1 MRLRARN
8 LLLRYRL
15 IPWALSAAP
24 QLRSKLARV
33 FQGQRKKAGV
43 DAMDDVE
50 KRVIGKVMRR
60 LIPFLILCY
69 FVAYLDRV
77 NVGFAKLHMNQA
89 LGFSEAAFGLGA
101 GLFFIA
107 YFLFEVPSNLFLE
120 RVGARVWIARI
131 MISWGIVSGAF
142 AFIPQISAATGLS
155 NETVFYTLR
164 LLLGA
169 CEAGFFPGI
178 IFYLTLWFPAVYRAR
193 VISLFMLAIP
203 ISSIIGSPISGLLL
217 NLRGLGLDGWQ
228 WLFILDALP
237 SVIAGIG
244 VLFYLTDFP
253 RQAHWLKADEIAW
266 LENVQATE
274 KRNKE
279 KVEHLS
285 LFQALT
291 DVRILMCALVYFCLN
306 AASYGVAFFLPTIIK
321 GFGVSDTQTGLL
333 AALPFIFGAIGMVL
347 LGRHSDRTMER
358 KGHVAVAL
366 LMAAIGIG
374 ISGLVSSPVLIMA
387 LLCFAQ
393 IGVSAVPPMFWPLPA
408 SFLTGASAAAGIA
421 AINSL
426 GNLSGF
432 AGPYAMGYLK
442 DLTGTFTTGLL
453 LLAGCA
459 VVGAAVVMSLRID
472 VRREQAAGEVALAH

>member
-1 MRLRARN
+1 
-8 LLLRYRL
+8 
-15 IPWALSAAP
+15 
-24 QLRSKLARV
+24 
-33 FQGQRKKAGV
+33 
-43 DAMDDVE
+43 MDDVE
-50 KRVIGKVMRR
+50 KRVIGKVMWR
-60 LIPFLILCY
+60 LIPFLIVCY

-89 LGFSEAAFGLGA
+89 LCFSEAAFGLGA

-107 YFLFEVPSNLFLE
+107 YFLFEIPSNIFLE

-131 MISWGIVSGAF
+131 MITWGIVSAAF
-142 AFIPQISAATGLS
+142 AFIPSISAATGIP
-155 NETVFYTLR
+155 TTGVFYSLR

-193 VISLFMLAIP
+193 VFSFFMLAIP
-203 ISSIIGSPISGLLL
+203 ISSIVGAPISGMLL
-217 NLRGLGLDGWQ
+217 NLTGWGLGGWQ
-228 WLFILDALP
+228 WLFILEALP
-237 SVIAGIG
+237 SILVGLA

-253 RQAHWLKADEIAW
+253 RQAHWLQQDEIAW

-285 LFQALT
+285 LLQALT
-291 DVRILMCALVYFCLN
+291 DIRILLCALVYFCLN
-306 AASYGVAFFLPTIIK
+306 AASYGVAFFLPTSIK

-333 AALPFIFGAIGMVL
+333 AALPFVFGAIGMVL
-347 LGRHSDRTMER
+347 LGRHSDKTMER

-366 LMAAIGIG
+366 LMGTIGVG
-374 ISGLVSSPVLIMA
+374 LAGLISNPVVVMA

-393 IGVSAVPPMFWPLPA
+393 IGISAVPPMFWPLPA

-442 DLTGTFTTGLL
+442 DLTGSFTAGLL

-459 VVGAAVVMSLRID
+459 LVGAIVVGMVRIGA
-472 VRREQAAGEVALAH
+472 RREQLPGELAVGH

>member
-1 MRLRARN
+1 
-8 LLLRYRL
+8 
-15 IPWALSAAP
+15 
-24 QLRSKLARV
+24 
-33 FQGQRKKAGV
+33 
-43 DAMDDVE
+43 MDNVE

-77 NVGFAKLHMNQA
+77 NVSFAKLHMNQA
-89 LGFSEAAFGLGA
+89 LGFSEAAFGLGS
-101 GLFFIA
+101 GLFFIG
-107 YFLFEVPSNLFLE
+107 YFLFEVPSNIFLE
-120 RVGARVWIARI
+120 RVGARVWVARI
-131 MISWGIVSGAF
+131 MISWGIVSAAF
-142 AFIPQISAATGLS
+142 AFIPSITGATGIA
-155 NETVFYTLR
+155 NDTVFYTLR

-178 IFYLTLWFPAVYRAR
+178 IFYLTLWFPALYRAR
-193 VISLFMLAIP
+193 VISFFMLAIP
-203 ISSIIGSPISGLLL
+203 ISSIIGAPISGLLL
-217 NLRGLGLDGWQ
+217 NVTGFGLEGWQ
-228 WLFILDALP
+228 WLFIFEALP
-237 SVIAGIG
+237 SVLVGLC

-253 RQAHWLKADEIAW
+253 RQARWLQKDEIAW
-266 LENVQATE
+266 LEGVQAAE

-291 DVRILMCALVYFCLN
+291 DIRILLCAMVYFCVN

-333 AALPFIFGAIGMVL
+333 AALPFVFGGVSMVL
-347 LGRHSDRTMER
+347 FGRHSDKTMER

-366 LMAAIGIG
+366 LISAIGIG
-374 ISGLVSSPVLIMA
+374 LSGLVSNPVVIMA

-393 IGVSAVPPMFWPLPA
+393 IGLSSVSPMFWPLPA

-432 AGPYAMGYLK
+432 AGPSAMGYLK
-442 DLTGTFTTGLL
+442 DLTGDFTVGLL

-459 VVGAAVVMSLRID
+459 VVGAAVVVSLRID
-472 VRREQAAGEVALAH
+472 ASREHSSGEIALAH

>member
-1 MRLRARN
+1 MT
-8 LLLRYRL
+8 
-15 IPWALSAAP
+15 SSP
-24 QLRSKLARV
+24 QGRQTLPT
-33 FQGQRKKAGV
+33 GG
-43 DAMDDVE
+43 DAMEDVE

-60 LIPFLILCY
+60 LVPFLILCY

-77 NVGFAKLHMNQA
+77 NVSFAKLHMNQA

-131 MISWGIVSGAF
+131 MISWGIVSAAF
-142 AFIPQISAATGLS
+142 AFIPQISSATGAS
-155 NETVFYTLR
+155 HETVFYTLR
-164 LLLGA
+164 MLLGA

-193 VISLFMLAIP
+193 VISFFMLAIP
-203 ISSIIGSPISGLLL
+203 ISNIVGAPISGMLL
-217 NLRGLGLDGWQ
+217 NLNGFGLVGWQ
-228 WLFILDALP
+228 WLFILEALP
-237 SVIAGIG
+237 SILVGLA

-253 RQAHWLKADEIAW
+253 RQAHWLQQDEIAW

-285 LFQALT
+285 LLQALT
-291 DVRILMCALVYFCLN
+291 DTRILLCALVYFCLN

-321 GFGVSDTQTGLL
+321 EFGVSDTQTGLL
-333 AALPFIFGAIGMVL
+333 AALPFIFGGIGMVL
-347 LGRHSDRTMER
+347 LGQHSDRTMER

-366 LMAAIGIG
+366 LMAAVGIG
-374 ISGLVSSPVLIMA
+374 MSGLVSSPVLILA

-393 IGVSAVPPMFWPLPA
+393 LGVSALPPLFWPLPA

-472 VRREQAAGEVALAH
+472 VRREHAAGEAVLAH

>member
-1 MRLRARN
+1 
-8 LLLRYRL
+8 
-15 IPWALSAAP
+15 
-24 QLRSKLARV
+24 
-33 FQGQRKKAGV
+33 
-43 DAMDDVE
+43 
-50 KRVIGKVMRR
+50 
-60 LIPFLILCY
+60 
-69 FVAYLDRV
+69 
-77 NVGFAKLHMNQA
+77 
-89 LGFSEAAFGLGA
+89 
-101 GLFFIA
+101 
-107 YFLFEVPSNLFLE
+107 
-120 RVGARVWIARI
+120 
-131 MISWGIVSGAF
+131 MITWGIVSAAF
-142 AFIPQISAATGLS
+142 AFIPSISAATGIP
-155 NETVFYTLR
+155 TTGVFYSLR

-203 ISSIIGSPISGLLL
+203 ISSIIGSPISGMLLGVTGW
-217 NLRGLGLDGWQ
+217 GLEGWQ
-228 WLFILDALP
+228 WLFILEALP
-237 SVIAGIG
+237 SVLVGIG
-244 VLFYLTDFP
+244 VLLYLTDFP
-253 RQAHWLKADEIAW
+253 RQARWLQPDEIAW

-279 KVEHLS
+279 RVEHLS
-285 LFQALT
+285 LGQALT
-291 DVRILMCALVYFCLN
+291 DPRILACALVYFCLN

-333 AALPFIFGAIGMVL
+333 AALPFVFGAAGMVV

-366 LMAAIGIG
+366 LMAAIGVG
-374 ISGLVSSPVLIMA
+374 LAGLVSNSVLIMA

-393 IGVSAVPPMFWPLPA
+393 IGISAVPPMFWPLPA

-442 DLTGTFTTGLL
+442 DLTGTFTAGLL

-459 VVGAAVVMSLRID
+459 LVGAIVVMMLRID
-472 VRREQAAGEVALAH
+472 VRREQVSGDVAMAH

>member
-1 MRLRARN
+1 
-8 LLLRYRL
+8 
-15 IPWALSAAP
+15 
-24 QLRSKLARV
+24 
-33 FQGQRKKAGV
+33 
-43 DAMDDVE
+43 MDDVE

-77 NVGFAKLHMNQA
+77 NVSFAKLHMNQA

-107 YFLFEVPSNLFLE
+107 YFLFEVPSNIFLE

-131 MISWGIVSGAF
+131 MITWGIVSAAF
-142 AFIPQISAATGLS
+142 AFIPSISQATGIS
-155 NETVFYTLR
+155 NNGVFYTLR

-178 IFYLTLWFPAVYRAR
+178 IFYLTLWFPALYRAR
-193 VISLFMLAIP
+193 VISFFMLAIP
-203 ISSIIGSPISGLLL
+203 ISSIVGAPISGLLL
-217 NLRGLGLDGWQ
+217 NVSGFGLVGWQ
-228 WLFILDALP
+228 WLFILEALP
-237 SVIAGIG
+237 SVVVGLC
-244 VLFYLTDFP
+244 VLVFLTDFP
-253 RQAHWLKADEIAW
+253 SQARWLQKDEIAW
-266 LENVQATE
+266 LEGVQAAE

-285 LFQALT
+285 LFQSLT
-291 DVRILMCALVYFCLN
+291 DVRILLCALVYFCLN

-321 GFGVSDTQTGLL
+321 NFGVSDTQTGLL
-333 AALPFIFGAIGMVL
+333 AALPFVFGGIGMVL
-347 LGRHSDRTMER
+347 FGRHSDKTMER
-358 KGHVAVAL
+358 KGHVAAAL
-366 LMAAIGIG
+366 LMAAIGVG
-374 ISGLVSSPVLIMA
+374 LSGLVSSPVIIMA

-393 IGVSAVPPMFWPLPA
+393 IGISSVPPMFWPLPA

-442 DLTGTFTTGLL
+442 DMTGNFTVGLL

-459 VVGAAVVMSLRID
+459 LVGAATVMVLRID
-472 VRREQAAGEVALAH
+472 VRREQAIGDVALAH

>member
-1 MRLRARN
+1 M
-8 LLLRYRL
+8 
-15 IPWALSAAP
+15 
-24 QLRSKLARV
+24 
-33 FQGQRKKAGV
+33 
-43 DAMDDVE
+43 E
-50 KRVIGKVMRR
+50 KQVISKVMWR
-60 LIPFLILCY
+60 LIPFLVLCY

-77 NVGFAKLHMNQA
+77 NVGFAKLHMNEA

-142 AFIPQISAATGLS
+142 AFIPQISSATGAS
-155 NETVFYTLR
+155 NEAVFYTLR

-178 IFYLTLWFPAVYRAR
+178 IFYLTLWFPVVYRAR
-193 VISLFMLAIP
+193 VISFFMLAIP

-217 NLRGLGLDGWQ
+217 NLKGFGLDGWQ
-228 WLFILDALP
+228 WLFILEAIP
-237 SVIAGIG
+237 SVLVGIG
-244 VLFYLTDFP
+244 VLVYLTDFP
-253 RQAHWLKADEIAW
+253 RQAHWLKPEEIAW

-274 KRNKE
+274 KKNKE

-291 DVRILMCALVYFCLN
+291 DARILLCALVYFCLN

-333 AALPFIFGAIGMVL
+333 AALPFVFGGIGMVL

-366 LMAAIGIG
+366 LMAGIGIG
-374 ISGLVSSPVLIMA
+374 LSGLVSNPVLIMA

-442 DLTGTFTTGLL
+442 DLTGNFTAGLL

-459 VVGAAVVMSLRID
+459 VVGAGVVMSLRID
-472 VRREQAAGEVALAH
+472 PRREQAAGDLALAH

>member
-1 MRLRARN
+1 LD
-8 LLLRYRL
+8 
-15 IPWALSAAP
+15 WA
-24 QLRSKLARV
+24 QV
-33 FQGQRKKAGV
+33 F
-43 DAMDDVE
+43 
-50 KRVIGKVMRR
+50 
-60 LIPFLILCY
+60 
-69 FVAYLDRV
+69 
-77 NVGFAKLHMNQA
+77 
-89 LGFSEAAFGLGA
+89 
-101 GLFFIA
+101 
-107 YFLFEVPSNLFLE
+107 FLFEVPSNIFLE
-120 RVGARVWIARI
+120 RVGARLWIARI
-131 MISWGIVSGAF
+131 MISWGIVSAAF
-142 AFIPQISAATGLS
+142 AFIPSIAAATGVS
-155 NETVFYTLR
+155 NEGVFYTLR

-169 CEAGFFPGI
+169 FEAGFFPGI

-193 VISLFMLAIP
+193 VISFFMLAIP
-203 ISSIIGSPISGLLL
+203 ISSIVGAPISGMLL
-217 NLRGLGLDGWQ
+217 NVSGWGLEGWQ
-228 WLFILDALP
+228 WLFILEALP
-237 SVIAGIG
+237 SVLVGFC

-253 RQAHWLKADEIAW
+253 RQARWLQKDEIAW

-291 DVRILMCALVYFCLN
+291 DSRILLCALVYFCLN

-321 GFGVSDTQTGLL
+321 NFGVSDTQTGLL
-333 AALPFIFGAIGMVL
+333 AALPFVFGAIGMVL

-374 ISGLVSSPVLIMA
+374 FSGLISNPIIVMA

-393 IGVSAVPPMFWPLPA
+393 IGVSAVPAMFWPLPA

-432 AGPYAMGYLK
+432 AGPFAMGYLK
-442 DLTGTFTTGLL
+442 DLTGNFTVGLL

-459 VVGAAVVMSLRID
+459 VLGAAVLISLRID
-472 VRREQAAGEVALAH
+472 AKREQSLGEVALAH

>member
-1 MRLRARN
+1 MEGL
-8 LLLRYRL
+8 
-15 IPWALSAAP
+15 
-24 QLRSKLARV
+24 
-33 FQGQRKKAGV
+33 
-43 DAMDDVE
+43 E
-50 KRVIGKVMRR
+50 KRVIGKVMWR
-60 LIPFLILCY
+60 LIPFLIVCY

-101 GLFFIA
+101 GLFFIG
-107 YFLFEVPSNLFLE
+107 YFLFEVPSNIFLE
-120 RVGARVWIARI
+120 KVGARVWIARI
-131 MISWGIVSGAF
+131 MITWGIASASF
-142 AFIPQISAATGLS
+142 AFIPSISGATGLS
-155 NETVFYTLR
+155 KESVVSTVR

-193 VISLFMLAIP
+193 VISFFMLAIP
-203 ISSIIGSPISGLLL
+203 ISSIVGAPISGMLL
-217 NLRGLGLDGWQ
+217 NVSGWGLEGWQ
-228 WLFILDALP
+228 WLFILEALP
-237 SVIAGIG
+237 SVLVGLC

-253 RQAHWLKADEIAW
+253 RQARWLQADEIAW
-266 LENVQATE
+266 LEDVQATE

-291 DVRILMCALVYFCLN
+291 DARILLCALVYFCLN

-321 GFGVSDTQTGLL
+321 DFGVSDTQTGLL
-333 AALPFIFGAIGMVL
+333 AALPFIFGGIGMVL

-374 ISGLVSSPVLIMA
+374 LSGLVSNPVIVMA

-393 IGVSAVPPMFWPLPA
+393 IGVSAMPAMFWPLPA
-408 SFLTGASAAAGIA
+408 SILTGASAAAGIA

-432 AGPYAMGYLK
+432 AGPFAMGYLK
-442 DLTGTFTTGLL
+442 DLTGNFTAGMLR
-453 LLAGCA
+453 LAGCSI
-459 VVGAAVVMSLRID
+459 VGAAVALSLRID
-472 VRREQAAGEVALAH
+472 AKREQIPEGAALAH